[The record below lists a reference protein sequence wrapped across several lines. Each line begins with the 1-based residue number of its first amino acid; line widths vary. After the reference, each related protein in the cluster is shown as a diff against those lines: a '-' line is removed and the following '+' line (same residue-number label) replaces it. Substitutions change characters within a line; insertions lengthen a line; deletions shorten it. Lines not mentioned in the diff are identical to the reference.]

1 MQMKQASSKQAAT
14 KVNDKTKPN
23 ANGTEHV
30 KQVVATKVNN
40 ETTPNAN
47 KAGHV
52 KQVATKRKQ
61 HANGACHG
69 KQVAPK
75 VNDVENKLRQK

>member
-1 MQMKQASSKQAAT
+1 MQIKQASFEQATT

-52 KQVATKRKQ
+52 KQVAI
-61 HANGACHG
+61 
-69 KQVAPK
+69 
-75 VNDVENKLRQK
+75 

>member
-1 MQMKQASSKQAAT
+1 MQIKQASFEQATT

-47 KAGHV
+47 GACHV
-52 KQVATKRKQ
+52 KQVVISNKSKQ
-61 HANGACHG
+61 DAN
-69 KQVAPK
+69 
-75 VNDVENKLRQK
+75 

>member
-1 MQMKQASSKQAAT
+1 MQMERASSQQAAT

-52 KQVATKRKQ
+52 KQVAI
-61 HANGACHG
+61 
-69 KQVAPK
+69 
-75 VNDVENKLRQK
+75 